1 MSWFGFGGG
10 SADKGND
17 SNSSFDTPSPYQE
30 ESYDNHRDFAAPGQF
45 SAPSGGSLEDQLMQE
60 QQMVMVQQVMFKLT
74 ESAFEKCVSKPGSAL
89 SSSEQNCI
97 SSVVGKYLE
106 AGEFMIKK
114 IGSKGGAGGY

>member
-10 SADKGND
+10 SDKKED
-17 SNSSFDTPSPYQE
+17 SGYDTPSPYQE
-30 ESYDNHRDFAAPGQF
+30 EAYDSSRDFTPPGQF
-45 SAPSGGSLEDQLMQE
+45 VQSSSMGSSLEEQLMKE

-74 ESAFEKCVSKPGSAL
+74 ESAFEACVNKPGSSL
-89 SSSEQNCI
+89 SSSEQSCI
-97 SSVVGKYLE
+97 SAVAGKYLE